1 MADVITLGWRER
13 LALPEFGV
21 VGMRVKLDTG
31 ARSSSLNVHALEDF
45 QRDGVTW
52 LRFDIGLHRRSGNV
66 SLHCEAPAIDRR
78 VVMDTGGNRSER
90 WFVRSDVLLAG
101 QRFAVDISLTDRRH
115 MLFPMLLGRT
125 ALVGRFKVD
134 PALSYTRLRQTSAV
148 TDVL

>member
-1 MADVITLGWRER
+1 
-13 LALPEFGV
+13 
-21 VGMRVKLDTG
+21 
-31 ARSSSLNVHALEDF
+31 VHALEDF